1 MSRENGSKPIFK
13 VGDWVTFPYGTRNAI
28 ARVIED
34 RGNIGVR
41 GRRLLRIELDHSDGE
56 PSRFEMP
63 EEEMSAAVPPQTP
76 PTLS

>member
-1 MSRENGSKPIFK
+1 MNRKNGSKPIFK
-13 VGDWVTFPYGTRNAI
+13 VGDWVSFPYGTRIAV

-41 GRRLLRIELDHSDGE
+41 GRRLLRIELAHSEGE

-63 EEEMSAAVPPQTP
+63 EEELSEAIAPQK
-76 PTLS
+76 